1 MGRTQRL
8 LAILVLLG
16 GVAATAPWA
25 TAQGGGPVTVEVA
38 HSSRYG
44 AYLTDAQGL
53 ALYVAAQPG
62 QVSRLNQPG
71 SKPIAACTATC
82 LAVWPPVVTQGA
94 PVAGSGVQADLLG
107 TVKGPNGGTQV
118 SYDGWPLY
126 TFAAD
131 SKRGEAY
138 GQAVAPPEGAA
149 LGAAWYLIAPDGTI
163 ILTKP
168 PS

>member
-8 LAILVLLG
+8 LAALVLLAG
-16 GVAATAPWA
+16 AAAAAPWGA
-25 TAQGGGPVTVEVA
+25 AQSGRPVNVEVA
-38 HSSRYG
+38 HSTRYG
-44 AYLTDAQGL
+44 AYLTDANGL
-53 ALYVAAQPG
+53 ALYIAAQPDK
-62 QVSRLNQPG
+62 VNELNQQG
-71 SKPIAACTATC
+71 TKPVAACTAAC
-82 LAVWPPVVTQGA
+82 LAVWPPVLTSGA
-94 PVAGSGVQADLLG
+94 PVAGAGVQADLLG

-131 SKRGEAY
+131 SSSGQAY
-138 GQAVAPPEGAA
+138 GQAVVPPAGAA

-168 PS
+168 SG